1 MRWARPL
8 LLIAILA
15 LLAGV
20 GTTFYNRFKEQSA
33 HAAKKPAP
41 LPAGTASAA
50 QDWTYTQTVN
60 SKPVVFVRAK
70 DYQEVAG
77 KYLLNGLELHIFH
90 KDAKEYDQVKS
101 AKAEFDMNQG
111 MLFSEGD
118 VEIVMG
124 VKADAKP
131 SGRLMTIKTSGVH
144 LETKTGKAT
153 TDRPASFGFDQ
164 GEGKAVGAVYDPQSH
179 ELHMNSQVELNWRGR
194 DPKAKPMKVEAGEL
208 NYKQAEGKVYLAPW
222 SKLTRDTLALTAG
235 PAIVTLGNGLIQ
247 KAEAQNAQGTDQR
260 PHRNLTYAAD
270 QLGID
275 FDENGQIKKIVG
287 ERNAKLVST
296 ADTAQ
301 TTITSDR
308 VDLDF
313 NTADKDSALQNAL
326 ATGHSVLES
335 KPIPKAGV
343 QLADTRVLRSEV
355 IATTMRPGGQ
365 EVEHIETR
373 SPGILEFLPN
383 RPNQPHRWMNGE
395 NMWIVYGPKNQIES
409 FKSTQVSTRTEKPK
423 ASNAKEPPP
432 PSLTWSKEIKADFD
446 PKTAQLAH
454 LEQWNDFRY
463 EEGVRKAKAN
473 RAVLEQARNS
483 IDLTGGARVWD
494 PTGSTDADKI
504 VLDQKTGD
512 FLADGHVN
520 STRMPDKK
528 KEEATSGGM
537 LAEDEP
543 LHAKANKMSSTENNL
558 QVRYE
563 GNVVTWQGTNRLQG
577 DVIEIDRDNDVLK
590 AHGHVISQLLDKQ
603 ADEEVPKGSE
613 KDPGAPA
620 PRSTAKQAKPSASP
634 VFTIVKAPEM
644 VYSDEER
651 LAHYTG
657 GVFLDRGAMKMKCK
671 ELRAFLRDESDDSSL
686 DHAFA
691 DGNVEIVQTAP
702 SRRTRTGTS
711 EHAEYY
717 VDEDKLILEG
727 GQPQLV
733 DSRKGTTRGSKLT
746 WFSQDDRL
754 LVVGS
759 EGKPANS
766 KIQRK

>member
-8 LLIAILA
+8 LLITILA
-15 LLAGV
+15 LVAGV
-20 GTTFYNRFKEQSA
+20 GATFYNRLKEQTA
-33 HAAKKPAP
+33 HAPNKPAS
-41 LPAGTASAA
+41 LPAGTSSAA

-70 DYQEVAG
+70 DYKEVEG

-101 AKAEFDMNQG
+101 AKAEFDMNAG
-111 MLFSEGD
+111 ILFSEGE

-124 VKADAKP
+124 VPADSKP
-131 SGRLMTIKTSGVH
+131 AGRLMTIKTSGVH

-153 TDRPASFGFDQ
+153 TDRPTSFGFDQ
-164 GEGKAVGAVYDPQSH
+164 GEGKAVGAIYDPQAH

-194 DPKAKPMKVEAGEL
+194 DPKAKPMRVEAGEL
-208 NYKQAEGKVYLAPW
+208 NYKESEGKVYLAPW
-222 SKLTRDTLALTAG
+222 SKLTRDTLALNAG
-235 PAIVTLGNGLIQ
+235 PAIVTLANGLIQ
-247 KAEAQNAQGTDQR
+247 KADAQNALGTDQR
-260 PHRNLTYAAD
+260 PNRNLTYAAD

-275 FDENGQIKKIVG
+275 FDEDGQIKKVVG
-287 ERNAKLVST
+287 ERNAKLVSSS
-296 ADTAQ
+296 DTAQ
-301 TTITSDR
+301 TTITGDR

-313 NTADKDSALQNAL
+313 DTAGKDSALRNAV
-326 ATGHSVLES
+326 ATGHGVLES
-335 KPIPKAGV
+335 KPIPKKGV
-343 QLADTRVLRSEV
+343 LTADTRMLRSEV

-373 SPGILEFLPN
+373 SPGSLEFLPN
-383 RPNQPHRWMNGE
+383 RPDQPHRWMNGDK
-395 NMWIVYGPKNQIES
+395 MWIGYGPKNQIES
-409 FKSTQVSTRTEKPK
+409 FKSTEVSTRTEKPK

-432 PSLTWSKEIKADFD
+432 PALTWSKDIKADFD
-446 PKTAQLAH
+446 PKTSQLAH

-463 EEGVRKAKAN
+463 EEGVRKAKAT
-473 RAVLEQARNS
+473 RAVLDQARNS
-483 IDLTGGARVWD
+483 IDLSGVARVWD

-504 VLDQKTGD
+504 LLDQKNGD
-512 FLADGHVN
+512 FQAEGHVN
-520 STRMPDKK
+520 TTRVPDKK
-528 KEEATSGGM
+528 KDGKTDAQAGGM
-537 LAEDEP
+537 LAGDEP
-543 LHAKANKMSSTENNL
+543 LHAKANKMSSTDSNL

-577 DVIEIDRDNDVLK
+577 DVIEIDRDNQVLK
-590 AHGHVISQLLDKQ
+590 AHGHVVSQLLDK
-603 ADEEVPKGSE
+603 AKDPDSEKGSGTDAA
-613 KDPGAPA
+613 KPA
-620 PRSTAKQAKPSASP
+620 PKQVKPATPP
-634 VFTIVKAPEM
+634 VFSIVKAPEL

-657 GVFLDRGAMKMKCK
+657 GVFLDRGAMKMKSQ
-671 ELRAFLRDESDDSSL
+671 ELRAFLRDDSDDSSL

-691 DGNVEIVQTAP
+691 DGKVEIVQTAP

-717 VDEDKLILEG
+717 VDDDKLILEG

-754 LVVGS
+754 LVVGA

-766 KIQRK
+766 KLQRK